1 MNFIMI
7 MTFVMPNEKMVQ
19 NHNSWEA
26 GMAGLG
32 AGMAGLGAGMAGD
45 AF

>member
-1 MNFIMI
+1 MRYEFYYDHDICHASW
-7 MTFVMPNEKMVQ
+7 KMVK

-32 AGMAGLGAGMAGD
+32 AGMAGD
-45 AF
+45 AFSLT